1 MISHEYTKNGG
12 IVLTGDAEYLDDIA
26 TIAERGGDDFTML
39 HELLDSARYLGNGW
53 RPVPPEEIGALT
65 EAPILEDPNGRF
77 FWFPNYMLRNFLE
90 ELAAGRP
97 VFFVSAD

>member
-12 IVLTGDAEYLDDIA
+12 ITLTGDTECLDDIA

-39 HELLDSARYLGNGW
+39 FDLLDAARYLGNGW

-65 EAPILEDPNGRF
+65 EAPILEDPDGCL
-77 FWFPNYMLRNFLE
+77 FWFPGYMLRNFLE
-90 ELAAGRP
+90 ELAAGRS
-97 VFFVSAD
+97 VFFVSA